1 VEWLRSQG
9 HDALHLYEQELHSLS
24 DNEVLEKA
32 VSENR
37 ILLTMDLDFAKLF
50 TAVGAGTLPLVVIF
64 RLSDQRPQ
72 SVQAMMGTI
81 MPTIESCSERGNA
94 VLSVGDD
101 KVRIRHLPIE

>member
-1 VEWLRSQG
+1 VEWLRSRG
-9 HDALHLYEQELHSLS
+9 HDAIHLYEQELHSLS

-50 TAVGAGTLPLVVIF
+50 SAAGAGTLPLVVIF

-72 SVQAMMGTI
+72 SVQVMMETI
-81 MPTIESCSERGNA
+81 MPTIEGCCEQGNA
-94 VLSVGDD
+94 ILAVSDD